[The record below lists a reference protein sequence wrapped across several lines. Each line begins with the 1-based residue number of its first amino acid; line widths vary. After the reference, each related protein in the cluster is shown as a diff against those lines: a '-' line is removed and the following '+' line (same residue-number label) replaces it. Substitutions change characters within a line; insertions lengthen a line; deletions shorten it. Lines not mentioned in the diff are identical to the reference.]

1 MVIEVMGLVRLL
13 GRESIGRGERFRN
26 GYEEYKYLMEEGDFV
41 KEIEKEIKELRD
53 KLGDDD
59 VKGVKEVSV
68 LRIW

>member
-1 MVIEVMGLVRLL
+1 MVIEVMGSVRLL